1 MRGFYDIDIFII
13 KCIDKGRAEPQAS
26 DMLRNII

>member
-1 MRGFYDIDIFII
+1 MGSFYDIDIFVI
-13 KCIDKGRAEPQAS
+13 KSIDKGRAEPQAS